1 MEADF
6 VTGPAK
12 NLIEFAQRARET
24 DRELPVVE
32 FSVAAYRRGS
42 EPESAFIQA
51 ARQADLTVDIINE
64 RGRFDRSVIEQVKRI
79 ATARDPDIIQT
90 HNVKSHFFLRWSGL
104 WHERAWLAFHH
115 GYTAED
121 FKMRC
126 YNAVNR
132 WSLRAPRHVVTVCGP
147 FVEQLVGQ
155 GVPRG
160 SISVLHN
167 SIQPFPPVSPDAVR
181 KARAALPAAEGTPIL
196 VTVGRLS
203 REKGHVDLLEALA
216 MVRAAGGKFF
226 HAVFVGEGI
235 ERERIQ
241 AARARL
247 GLEEHVTLAGLQ
259 HDVRPYYAMAQ
270 ITIMASHSEGSP
282 NALLEA
288 MAAGLPIVAT
298 RVGGIPEIATHEETA
313 LLVEARQPRAMAQ
326 AIQRLL
332 KDRSLGERLAAR
344 AKAMST
350 SYSPEA
356 YRRSLTAVYQR
367 LLGATAKGGRL

>member
-32 FSVAAYRRGS
+32 LSVAAYRRGS
-42 EPESAFIQA
+42 EPESAFVQA
-51 ARQADLTVDIINE
+51 ARQADITVDIINE
-64 RGRFDRSVIEQVKRI
+64 RGRFDRSVIEQVRRI
-79 ATARDPDIIQT
+79 AAARDPDIIQT

-155 GVPRG
+155 GVPRE

-181 KARAALPAAEGTPIL
+181 KARA
-196 VTVGRLS
+196 VTR
-203 REKGHVDLLEALA
+203 R
-216 MVRAAGGKFF
+216 R
-226 HAVFVGEGI
+226 
-235 ERERIQ
+235 R
-241 AARARL
+241 
-247 GLEEHVTLAGLQ
+247 
-259 HDVRPYYAMAQ
+259 
-270 ITIMASHSEGSP
+270 TI
-282 NALLEA
+282 
-288 MAAGLPIVAT
+288 
-298 RVGGIPEIATHEETA
+298 
-313 LLVEARQPRAMAQ
+313 
-326 AIQRLL
+326 
-332 KDRSLGERLAAR
+332 
-344 AKAMST
+344 
-350 SYSPEA
+350 
-356 YRRSLTAVYQR
+356 RRSSSRSGDYPGR
-367 LLGATAKGGRL
+367 KGT